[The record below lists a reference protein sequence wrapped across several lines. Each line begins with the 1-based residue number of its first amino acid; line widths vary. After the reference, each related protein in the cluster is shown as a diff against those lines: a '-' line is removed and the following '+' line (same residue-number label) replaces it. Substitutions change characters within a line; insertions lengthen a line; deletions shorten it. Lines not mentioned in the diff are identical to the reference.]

1 MPIQHLTAIGTLL
14 LGSILGNP
22 ASAPAPSAHIT
33 PKAQPVI
40 LHTEISAPM
49 FHGTV
54 RAIDRTALRVTV
66 QTDFGRLVPVAVG
79 SCEILQRLHIG
90 DHVRLDVDVQGVVRA
105 LEKTG
110 AARAMAPTTRTP
122 LTWQPG
128 RCPEAST

>member
-1 MPIQHLTAIGTLL
+1 MTIFHLTAIGALL
-14 LGSILGNP
+14 LGSMLGNP
-22 ASAPAPSAHIT
+22 AAGPATSVHAT

-66 QTDFGRLVPVAVG
+66 QTDFGRLVPVAVE
-79 SCEILQRLHIG
+79 SCEILLQLRIG
-90 DHVRLDVDVQGVVRA
+90 DHVRLDVDAQGIVRA

-110 AARAMAPTTRTP
+110 AARTTAPNTRTP
-122 LTWQPG
+122 SARQPG
-128 RCPEAST
+128 RCPETST